1 MASFEKR
8 ANGMWSCRF
17 RETDENG
24 VVHNRRL
31 PNTYKTKR
39 EAQYAYEDYLKS
51 YEERQAAK
59 IAEQEANKPQA
70 PLPLTFD
77 ELVEKFLVFQKPRVK
92 DTSFYAVNK
101 NLAKITPFFSGMAAK
116 DITPL
121 KILEWMD
128 TVAEYSFTYRKNMLT
143 QLSTVFNYAE
153 KYYDIP
159 NVVKKVDRP
168 RNLEAKKEML
178 VWSPEEFA
186 KMISKVNRRD
196 YAELYRFLYL
206 TGCRRGEALAL
217 TWEDIDLERQTATI
231 SKSVAF
237 KPINNKPYQITTPKN
252 AGSNRTI
259 SLPDQLVQS
268 MTEYR
273 EWQKSTCEKNN
284 RTASFV
290 FGYEDPLPST
300 SIERY
305 MTQAANDAGVKRIRI
320 HDLRHSCASLLIH
333 KGVSI
338 VAVSRRLGHTSIEQ
352 TLNTY
357 SHMMP
362 DDQTAILNALNGLP
376 KL

>member
-1 MASFEKR
+1 MPSYEK
-8 ANGMWSCRF
+8 NKSSGLWSCRF
-17 RETDENG
+17 REKDEAG
-24 VVHNRRL
+24 TSHQKRL
-31 PNTYKTKR
+31 SGFSTKR
-39 EAQYAYEDYLKS
+39 EAQYAYEDYIKTA
-51 YEERQAAK
+51 EERLNAK
-59 IAEQEANKPQA
+59 IAEKEANQPPA
-70 PLPLTFD
+70 PPPLTFD
-77 ELVEKFLVFQKPRVK
+77 ELVEKFLLFQKTRVK
-92 DTSFYAVNK
+92 DTSFYAINK
-101 NLAKITPFFSGMAAK
+101 NLAKITPFFSGMSAK

-128 TVAEYSFTYRKNMLT
+128 TVSEYSFTYRKNMLT

-186 KMISKVNRRD
+186 KMIAKVSRRD

-217 TWEDIDLERQTATI
+217 TWEDVDLKRKTATI

-237 KPINNKPYQITTPKN
+237 KPINNKSYQITTPKN
-252 AGSNRTI
+252 AGSNRII

-268 MTEYR
+268 MTKYR
-273 EWQKSTCEKNN
+273 EYQKAFCEKNN
-284 RTASFV
+284 RTANFI

-305 MTQAANDAGVKRIRI
+305 MTQAANEAGVKRIRI

-362 DDQTAILNALNGLP
+362 DDQTAILNALNSLEIF
-376 KL
+376 